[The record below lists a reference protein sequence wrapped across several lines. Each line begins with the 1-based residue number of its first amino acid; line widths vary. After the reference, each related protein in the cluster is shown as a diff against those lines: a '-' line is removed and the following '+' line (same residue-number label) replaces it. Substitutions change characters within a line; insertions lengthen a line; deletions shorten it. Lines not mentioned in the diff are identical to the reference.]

1 MCNTESVVE
10 VETVGLQLAQW
21 ILDSKLVEHIFGP
34 NLHVEVIKQSHII
47 LNFLAMEGKITNSH
61 LDSIWQSAQLKHCSK
76 QVHDLLPPLIK
87 NLEAGP
93 VLHLYDL
100 VKKLPVKEHTEQ
112 SIYLAQVLQK
122 FIWTSGGTFSHLLQD
137 VDSVEGGPAACKP
150 PMMETGGKKRKKKS
164 EGNSSDEDDDVS
176 DDVLAQL
183 AEMDDDNDD
192 IEEFSDVDDEDDDED
207 DDIASSDSDC
217 ELRKSVEETAK
228 SKQLKTSP
236 DSGCSKKTKMQ
247 TMVKRRKDTGVKRA
261 LESKMENE
269 AEPEIELAVG
279 GSVKK
284 QKVESDLK
292 VTPMNILPTPVDA
305 CAGKPRVGIRGA
317 PGPNLWGRGPGPG
330 WSRDS
335 GQGAVMTELANLVGA
350 TGAPHDMFPGHFRF
364 RPEPGP
370 VFRSSDLFEAHSE
383 DGEAHSPSPA
393 SSHASG
399 KSDKNLGD
407 FADEESTDEEMVRLA
422 QAEQLGSML
431 HQHQHLATMAQLYQ
445 SRMAGAGPGTQSRR
459 HGASSKIMSRF
470 TMDKVAEPG
479 NTLLWD
485 LIQDGSIEMLAEGLA
500 LEAEK
505 ALTNL
510 LCYNMDRF
518 IRVKFIE
525 VSI

>member
-1 MCNTESVVE
+1 M
-10 VETVGLQLAQW
+10 
-21 ILDSKLVEHIFGP
+21 
-34 NLHVEVIKQSHII
+34 
-47 LNFLAMEGKITNSH
+47 
-61 LDSIWQSAQLKHCSK
+61 
-76 QVHDLLPPLIK
+76 
-87 NLEAGP
+87 
-93 VLHLYDL
+93 
-100 VKKLPVKEHTEQ
+100 
-112 SIYLAQVLQK
+112 
-122 FIWTSGGTFSHLLQD
+122 LQD
-137 VDSVEGGPAACKP
+137 VESVEGGSAAGKP
-150 PMMETGGKKRKKKS
+150 PLMEAGGKKRKKKS

-176 DDVLAQL
+176 DDVLAEL
-183 AEMDDDNDD
+183 ADMDDDNDD
-192 IEEFSDVDDEDDDED
+192 IEEFSDVDDDDDDED

-217 ELRKSVEETAK
+217 DLRKSVEDTTK

-236 DSGCSKKTKMQ
+236 DSACSKKSKMQ
-247 TMVKRRKDTGVKRA
+247 VIEKRRKDTGVKRA
-261 LESKMENE
+261 LESKISE

-279 GSVKK
+279 GVKK
-284 QKVESDLK
+284 QKVDSDIK
-292 VTPMNILPTPVDA
+292 VTPMNIMPTPVDA
-305 CAGKPRVGIRGA
+305 GVGKPRMALRGP
-317 PGPNLWGRGPGPG
+317 PGPNLWGRSPGPG

-350 TGAPHDMFPGHFRF
+350 TGGPHDMFPGHFRF
-364 RPEPGP
+364 RQEPGP
-370 VFRSSDLFEAHSE
+370 VFRSSDLFEAQSE
-383 DGEAHSPSPA
+383 DGEANSPSPA

-431 HQHQHLATMAQLYQ
+431 HQHQHLATMAQFYQ
-445 SRMAGAGPGTQSRR
+445 SRMAGAGPGGQTRR